1 VFLYFYAFNP
11 CFCGCTTFSLD
22 LHQSV
27 EIDGFFREY
36 FANFACCE
44 KQNKA
49 AANPSAGF
57 IALNKNIFDE

>member
-1 VFLYFYAFNP
+1 MV
-11 CFCGCTTFSLD
+11 CFFIFMRLIHISLD